1 MQEQAGSPASLRVAA
16 VLFGPEGQ
24 GSFNE
29 SGLRGAQKAMAQGY
43 AVDVYWMLLW
53 RRQRV
58 HRSWSLCVP
67 KAMTSSLRM
76 AAKGMVQWH
85 CFQHATQHKLLW

>member
-43 AVDVYWMLLW
+43 AVDVYWIAPLEAAARAQVMEPLCTQGYDLIVAHGGQGDGPVALLSACYPA
-53 RRQRV
+53 Q
-58 HRSWSLCVP
+58 
-67 KAMTSSLRM
+67 A
-76 AAKGMVQWH
+76 
-85 CFQHATQHKLLW
+85 LW